1 MGSPDGA
8 LPPPSTKPEELTFTL
23 QELGALRRLVL
34 REATDASLAL
44 DRAHDLVLAVNELAT
59 NSVRHGGGEGT
70 ARMWVEE
77 DTLVC
82 EVLDEGHIPES
93 HYIGLTP
100 PPPEQQ
106 TGRGL
111 WVVHQ
116 LCDLVQI
123 RSTPAGSVVRVHM
136 NLARA

>member
-8 LPPPSTKPEELTFTL
+8 LPPPSTKPEEMKFKL
-23 QELGALRRLVL
+23 QELGRLRHLVL
-34 REATDASLAL
+34 REATDASLAP

-59 NSVRHGGGEGT
+59 NSVRHGGGQGT

-93 HYIGLTP
+93 HYTGLAP

-123 RSTPAGSVVRVHM
+123 RSTPEGSVVRVHM
-136 NLARA
+136 NLV